1 MRLSTIFAAS
11 LLTSTAAFAPNA
23 PLHLNSRLSPLAM
36 STEAINYVITGN
48 NIEVTDSLTEYVNKK
63 LDNTVGKLAAT
74 GSVKE
79 CDVHLSVNKNPKVKN
94 SNTCEVV
101 TFVKG
106 TVIRCAE
113 DSEDMYASIDAVTDR
128 LAQKLKKYKERRLD
142 GYHGGPNMGENLA
155 AVLDAVSDDVV
166 EDANDAEEFVDPEAA
181 VVTKVKSY
189 DLSKP
194 ISIEEAV
201 FALGYVDHDFYVFRE
216 EGSGEINVVYKRN
229 AGGYGLIGPQ

>member
-1 MRLSTIFAAS
+1 MRLSTILAAS

-36 STEAINYVITGN
+36 STEAVNYVITGN

-63 LDNTVGKLAAT
+63 LDKTVGKLAAS
-74 GSVKE
+74 GSIKE
-79 CDVHLSVNKNPKVKN
+79 CDVHFSVNKNPKVKK
-94 SNTCEVV
+94 SQTCEVV
-101 TFVKG
+101 TYVKG

-128 LAQKLKKYKERRLD
+128 LAQKLKKYKQRRLD
-142 GYHGGPNMGENLA
+142 GFHGGPNMGENLA

-166 EDANDAEEFVDPEAA
+166 EDAYEADEFIDPEAPI
-181 VVTKVKSY
+181 VTKVKSY
-189 DLSKP
+189 DLSKS

-216 EGSGEINVVYKRN
+216 EKSGDINVVYKRN